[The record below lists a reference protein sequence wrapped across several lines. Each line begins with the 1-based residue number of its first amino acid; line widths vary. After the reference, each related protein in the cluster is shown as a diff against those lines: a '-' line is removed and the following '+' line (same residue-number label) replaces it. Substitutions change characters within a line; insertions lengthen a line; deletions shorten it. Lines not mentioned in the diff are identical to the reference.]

1 MKNMKTLPLR
11 RLLVLSGLI
20 TAIMP
25 ANASTLTFD
34 TGQANNQDLSLTFGS
49 NLSAD
54 ISGANVDNGAT
65 ANIGLSW
72 APSPDVWEVHGS
84 AGVWDTLD
92 PTAGIVDVVQ
102 LDVND
107 AASDPT
113 VTFSVDAGS
122 RLRLNS
128 LDIGQSS
135 DKGPTSNAWTISISE
150 VGGSEVL
157 SHTTA
162 ALGANDTEAV
172 AFNFVGKE
180 GTDYVLRFDDGGE
193 DAFSTAIDNLSFNQL
208 DGSNLIF
215 NPGND
220 LALDNGEI
228 SGWEEIDG
236 SNWTLRSADPAPE
249 DGTAYFFAGAGA
261 TAELSQTINV
271 SAYGGAIDLGIQQFD
286 FSGYISGWRDPGD
299 TAQFIV
305 EYQDALGNVLSS
317 YDSGAIYN
325 PYDEDPEWLQ
335 LTDSRL
341 AIAGTRQIE
350 IRLLAARNAGT
361 NNDGYF
367 DSLSLTTF
375 AVPEPSSTAL
385 LGLGLS
391 AMLLRRKRS

>member
-1 MKNMKTLPLR
+1 MNNNNPH
-11 RLLVLSGLI
+11 RLFMLLGFIATCTS
-20 TAIMP
+20 

-34 TGQANNQDLSLTFGS
+34 TGQGNNADLSLTFGS

-54 ISGANVDNGAT
+54 ITGANIDNGAT
-65 ANIGLSW
+65 ADIGLAW
-72 APSPDVWEVHGS
+72 APSPNVWEVHGS
-84 AGVWDTLD
+84 SNVWNTLD

-102 LDVND
+102 MDVNGGEP
-107 AASDPT
+107 DPT

-135 DKGPTSNAWTISISE
+135 DKGPSSNAWTISITE
-150 VGGSEVL
+150 LGGGQVY

-162 ALGANDTEAV
+162 ALGASDTEAV

-208 DGSNLIF
+208 DGANLIF

-228 SGWEEIDG
+228 AGWEEIVG
-236 SNWTLRSADPAPE
+236 TNWTTRSVQPSPE
-249 DGTAYFFAGAGA
+249 DGSAYFFAGAGA

-286 FSGYISGWRDPGD
+286 FSGYISSYRTGGD
-299 TAQFIV
+299 TSRFIV
-305 EYQDALGNVLSS
+305 DYQDASGTVLDS
-317 YDSGAIYN
+317 YDSGAIYA
-325 PYDEDPEWLQ
+325 PYNVGDAWDL

-341 AIAGTRQIE
+341 AASGTRQIE
-350 IRLLAARNAGT
+350 IRLIADRFTGT

-367 DSLSLTTF
+367 DSLELTTF

-391 AMLLRRKRS
+391 SLLLRRKRS

>member
-1 MKNMKTLPLR
+1 MNNNNPH
-11 RLLVLSGLI
+11 RL
-20 TAIMP
+20 IMLLGFIATCTS

-34 TGQANNQDLSLTFGS
+34 TGQGNNADLSLTFGS

-54 ISGANVDNGAT
+54 ITGANIDNGAT
-65 ANIGLSW
+65 ADIGLAW
-72 APSPDVWEVHGS
+72 APSPNVWEVHGS
-84 AGVWDTLD
+84 SNVWNTLD

-102 LDVND
+102 MDVNGGEP
-107 AASDPT
+107 DPT

-135 DKGPTSNAWTISISE
+135 DKGPSSNAWTISIAE
-150 VGGSEVL
+150 LGGGQVY

-162 ALGANDTEAV
+162 ALGASDTEAV

-208 DGSNLIF
+208 DGANLIF

-228 SGWEEIDG
+228 AGWEEIVG
-236 SNWTLRSADPAPE
+236 TNWTTRSTQPNPE
-249 DGTAYFFAGAGA
+249 DGSAYFFPGAGA

-286 FSGYISGWRDPGD
+286 FSGYISSYRTGGD
-299 TAQFIV
+299 TSRFIV
-305 EYQDALGNVLSS
+305 EYQDASGTVLDS
-317 YDSGAIYN
+317 YDSGAIYA
-325 PYDEDPEWLQ
+325 PYNVGDAWDL

-341 AIAGTRQIE
+341 AASGTRQIE
-350 IRLLAARNAGT
+350 IHLIADRFAGT

-367 DSLSLTTF
+367 DSLELTTF

-391 AMLLRRKRS
+391 SLLLRRKRS

>member
-1 MKNMKTLPLR
+1 MNNNNPH
-11 RLLVLSGLI
+11 RLFMLLGFIATCTS
-20 TAIMP
+20 

-34 TGQANNQDLSLTFGS
+34 TGQSNNQDLSLTFGS

-54 ISGANVDNGAT
+54 IAGANIDNGAT
-65 ANIGLSW
+65 ADIGLAW
-72 APSPDVWEVHGS
+72 APSPNVWEVHGS
-84 AGVWDTLD
+84 SNVWNTLD

-102 LDVND
+102 MDVNGGEP
-107 AASDPT
+107 DPT

-135 DKGPTSNAWTISISE
+135 DKGPSSNAWTISIAE
-150 VGGSEVL
+150 LGGGQVY

-162 ALGANDTEAV
+162 ALGASDTEAV

-208 DGSNLIF
+208 DGANLIY

-228 SGWEEIDG
+228 AGWEEIVG
-236 SNWTLRSADPAPE
+236 TNWTTRSSSPSPE
-249 DGTAYFFAGAGA
+249 DGSAYFFAGAGA

-271 SAYGGAIDLGIQQFD
+271 SAYGGTIDLGIQQFD
-286 FSGYISGWRDPGD
+286 FSGYISSFRTGGD
-299 TAQFIV
+299 TTQIIV
-305 EYQDALGNVLSS
+305 EYQDASGTVLDS
-317 YDSGAIYN
+317 YDSGAIYA
-325 PYDEDPEWLQ
+325 PYNVGDAWDL

-341 AIAGTRQIE
+341 AASGTRQIE
-350 IRLLAARNAGT
+350 IHLIADRFAGT

-367 DSLSLTTF
+367 DSLELTTF

-391 AMLLRRKRS
+391 SLLLRRKRS

>member
-1 MKNMKTLPLR
+1 MNNNNPH
-11 RLLVLSGLI
+11 RLFMLLGFIATCTS
-20 TAIMP
+20 

-34 TGQANNQDLSLTFGS
+34 TGQGNNADLSLTFGS

-54 ISGANVDNGAT
+54 ITGANIDNGAT
-65 ANIGLSW
+65 ADIGLAW
-72 APSPDVWEVHGS
+72 APSPNVWEVHGS
-84 AGVWDTLD
+84 SNVWNTLD

-102 LDVND
+102 MDVNGGEP
-107 AASDPT
+107 DPT

-135 DKGPTSNAWTISISE
+135 DKGPSSNAWTISIAE
-150 VGGSEVL
+150 LGGGQVY

-162 ALGANDTEAV
+162 ALGASDTEAV

-208 DGSNLIF
+208 DGANLIF

-228 SGWEEIDG
+228 AGWEEIVG
-236 SNWTLRSADPAPE
+236 TNWTTRSTQPNPE
-249 DGTAYFFAGAGA
+249 DGSAYFFPGAGA

-286 FSGYISGWRDPGD
+286 FSGYISSYRTGGD
-299 TAQFIV
+299 TSRFIV
-305 EYQDALGNVLSS
+305 EYQDASGTVLDS
-317 YDSGAIYN
+317 YDSGAIYA
-325 PYDEDPEWLQ
+325 PYNVGDAWDL

-341 AIAGTRQIE
+341 AASGTRQIE
-350 IRLLAARNAGT
+350 IHLIADRFTGT

-367 DSLSLTTF
+367 DSLELTTF

-391 AMLLRRKRS
+391 SLLLRRKRS

>member
-1 MKNMKTLPLR
+1 MNNNNPH
-11 RLLVLSGLI
+11 RLFMLLGFIATCTS
-20 TAIMP
+20 

-34 TGQANNQDLSLTFGS
+34 TGQGNNADLSLTFGS

-54 ISGANVDNGAT
+54 ITGANIDNGAT
-65 ANIGLSW
+65 ADIGLAW
-72 APSPDVWEVHGS
+72 APSPNVWEVHGS
-84 AGVWDTLD
+84 SNVWNTLD

-102 LDVND
+102 MDVNGGEP
-107 AASDPT
+107 DPT

-135 DKGPTSNAWTISISE
+135 DKGPSSNAWTISIAE
-150 VGGSEVL
+150 LGGGQVY

-162 ALGANDTEAV
+162 ALGASDTEAV

-208 DGSNLIF
+208 DGANLIF

-228 SGWEEIDG
+228 AGWEEIVG
-236 SNWTLRSADPAPE
+236 TNWTTRSVQPSPE
-249 DGTAYFFAGAGA
+249 DGSAYFFAGAGA

-286 FSGYISGWRDPGD
+286 FSGYISSYRTGGD
-299 TAQFIV
+299 TSRFIV
-305 EYQDALGNVLSS
+305 DYQDASGTVLDS
-317 YDSGAIYN
+317 YDSGAIYA
-325 PYDEDPEWLQ
+325 PYNVGDAWDL

-341 AIAGTRQIE
+341 AASGTRQIE
-350 IRLLAARNAGT
+350 IRLIADRFTGT

-367 DSLSLTTF
+367 DSLELTTF

-391 AMLLRRKRS
+391 SLLLRRKRS

>member
-1 MKNMKTLPLR
+1 MNNNNPH
-11 RLLVLSGLI
+11 RLFMLLGFIATCTS
-20 TAIMP
+20 
-25 ANASTLTFD
+25 ANASTLPFD
-34 TGQANNQDLSLTFGS
+34 TGQSNNQDLSLTFGS

-54 ISGANVDNGAT
+54 IAGANIDNGAT
-65 ANIGLSW
+65 ADIGLSW
-72 APSPDVWEVHGS
+72 APSPNVWEVHGS
-84 AGVWDTLD
+84 SNVWNTLD

-102 LDVND
+102 MDVNGGEP
-107 AASDPT
+107 DPT

-135 DKGPTSNAWTISISE
+135 DKGPSSNAWTISIAE
-150 VGGSEVL
+150 LGGGQVY

-162 ALGANDTEAV
+162 ALGASDTEAV

-208 DGSNLIF
+208 DGANLIY

-228 SGWEEIDG
+228 AGWEEIVG
-236 SNWTLRSADPAPE
+236 TNWTTRSSSPSPE
-249 DGTAYFFAGAGA
+249 DGSAYFFAGAGA

-271 SAYGGAIDLGIQQFD
+271 SAYGGTIDLGIQQFD
-286 FSGYISGWRDPGD
+286 FSGYISSFRTGGD
-299 TAQFIV
+299 TTQIIV
-305 EYQDALGNVLSS
+305 EYQDASGTVLDS
-317 YDSGAIYN
+317 YDSGAIYA
-325 PYDEDPEWLQ
+325 PYNVGDAWDL

-341 AIAGTRQIE
+341 AASGTRQIE
-350 IRLLAARNAGT
+350 IHLIADRFAGT

-367 DSLSLTTF
+367 DSLELTTF

-391 AMLLRRKRS
+391 SLLLRRKRS

>member
-1 MKNMKTLPLR
+1 MKNNNPH
-11 RLLVLSGLI
+11 RLFMLLGFIATVTS
-20 TAIMP
+20 

-34 TGQANNQDLSLTFGS
+34 TGQSNNQDLSLTFGS

-72 APSPDVWEVHGS
+72 APSPDVWETHGNS
-84 AGVWDTLD
+84 NTFWNNLD
-92 PTAGIVDVVQ
+92 PSSGGVDVVQ
-102 LDVND
+102 LDVN
-107 AASDPT
+107 SGEPDPT
-113 VTFSVDAGS
+113 ITFNVDAGS

-128 LDIGQSS
+128 LDIGHAS
-135 DKGPTSNAWTISISE
+135 DQAEGAFDWTISISE
-150 VGGSEVL
+150 LGGAEVY

-162 ALGANDTEAV
+162 PLYRNTEDV
-172 AFNFVGKE
+172 TFNFVGKE
-180 GTDYVLRFDDGGE
+180 GVDYVLAFDDGGA
-193 DAFSTAIDNLSFNQL
+193 DTTRAAIDNLSFNQL

-228 SGWEEIDG
+228 AGWEEITG
-236 SNWTLRSADPAPE
+236 SNWTQRSANPAPE
-249 DGTAYFFAGAGA
+249 AGTAYFFPGAAA
-261 TAELSQTINV
+261 TAELSQIINV

-286 FSGYISGWRDPGD
+286 FSGYISSYFSGGD
-299 TAQFIV
+299 TSQIIV
-305 EYQDALGNVLSS
+305 DYLDASGTVLDS
-317 YDSGAIYN
+317 YDSGAIYA
-325 PYDEDPEWLQ
+325 PYDVGDAWDL

-350 IRLLAARNAGT
+350 VRLLAARNAGA

>member
-1 MKNMKTLPLR
+1 M
-11 RLLVLSGLI
+11 LLGFIATCTS
-20 TAIMP
+20 

-34 TGQANNQDLSLTFGS
+34 TGQSNNQDLSLTFGS

-54 ISGANVDNGAT
+54 IAGANIDNGAT
-65 ANIGLSW
+65 ADIGLSW
-72 APSPDVWEVHGS
+72 APSPNVWEVHGS
-84 AGVWDTLD
+84 SNVWNTLD

-102 LDVND
+102 MDVNGGEP
-107 AASDPT
+107 DPT

-135 DKGPTSNAWTISISE
+135 DKGPSSNAWTISIAE
-150 VGGSEVL
+150 LGGGQVY

-162 ALGANDTEAV
+162 ALGASDTEAV

-208 DGSNLIF
+208 DGANLIY

-228 SGWEEIDG
+228 AGWEEIVG
-236 SNWTLRSADPAPE
+236 TNWTTRSSSPSPE
-249 DGTAYFFAGAGA
+249 DGSAYFFAGAGA

-271 SAYGGAIDLGIQQFD
+271 SAYGGTIDLGIQQFD
-286 FSGYISGWRDPGD
+286 FSGYISSFRTGGD
-299 TAQFIV
+299 TTQIIV
-305 EYQDALGNVLSS
+305 EYQDASGTVLDS
-317 YDSGAIYN
+317 YDSGAIYA
-325 PYDEDPEWLQ
+325 PYNVGDAWDL

-341 AIAGTRQIE
+341 AASGTRQIE
-350 IRLLAARNAGT
+350 IHLIADRFAGT

-367 DSLSLTTF
+367 DSLELTTF

-391 AMLLRRKRS
+391 SLLLRRKRS

>member
-1 MKNMKTLPLR
+1 MNNNNPH
-11 RLLVLSGLI
+11 RLFMLLGFIATCTS
-20 TAIMP
+20 

-34 TGQANNQDLSLTFGS
+34 TGQSNNQDLSLTFGS

-54 ISGANVDNGAT
+54 IAGANIDNGAT
-65 ANIGLSW
+65 ADIGLAW
-72 APSPDVWEVHGS
+72 APSPNVWEVHGS
-84 AGVWDTLD
+84 SNVWNTLD

-102 LDVND
+102 MDVNGGEP
-107 AASDPT
+107 DPT
-113 VTFSVDAGS
+113 VTFNVDAGS

-135 DKGPTSNAWTISISE
+135 DKGPTSNAWTLSISE

-162 ALGANDTEAV
+162 ALGANDTEDV

-180 GTDYVLRFDDGGE
+180 GADYVLRFDDGGE
-193 DAFSTAIDNLSFNQL
+193 NAFSTAIDNLSFNQL
-208 DGSNLIF
+208 DGANLIY

-228 SGWEEIDG
+228 AGWEEIVG
-236 SNWTLRSADPAPE
+236 TNWTTRSSSPSPE
-249 DGTAYFFAGAGA
+249 DGSAYFFPGAGA

-286 FSGYISGWRDPGD
+286 FSGYISSYRTGGD
-299 TAQFIV
+299 TSRFIV
-305 EYQDALGNVLSS
+305 EYQDASGTVLDS
-317 YDSGAIYN
+317 YDSGAIYA
-325 PYDEDPEWLQ
+325 PYNVGDAWDL

-341 AIAGTRQIE
+341 AASGTRQIE
-350 IRLLAARNAGT
+350 IHLIADRFAGT

-367 DSLSLTTF
+367 DSLELTTF

-391 AMLLRRKRS
+391 SLLLRRKRS

>member
-1 MKNMKTLPLR
+1 M
-11 RLLVLSGLI
+11 LLGFIATCTS
-20 TAIMP
+20 

-34 TGQANNQDLSLTFGS
+34 TGQSNNQDLSLTFGS

-54 ISGANVDNGAT
+54 IAGANIDNGAT
-65 ANIGLSW
+65 ADIGLSW
-72 APSPDVWEVHGS
+72 APSPNVWEVHGS
-84 AGVWDTLD
+84 SNVWNTLD

-102 LDVND
+102 MDVNGGEP
-107 AASDPT
+107 DPT

-135 DKGPTSNAWTISISE
+135 DKGPTSNAWTLSISE

-162 ALGANDTEAV
+162 ALGANDTEDV

-180 GTDYVLRFDDGGE
+180 GADYVLRFDDGGE
-193 DAFSTAIDNLSFNQL
+193 NAFSTAIDNLSFNQL
-208 DGSNLIF
+208 DGANLIY

-228 SGWEEIDG
+228 AGWEEIVG
-236 SNWTLRSADPAPE
+236 TNWTTRSSSPSPE
-249 DGTAYFFAGAGA
+249 DGSAYFFPGAGA

-286 FSGYISGWRDPGD
+286 FSGYISSFRTGGD
-299 TAQFIV
+299 TTQIIV
-305 EYQDALGNVLSS
+305 EYQDASGTVLDS
-317 YDSGAIYN
+317 YDSGAIYA
-325 PYDEDPEWLQ
+325 PYNVGDAWDL

-341 AIAGTRQIE
+341 AASGTRQIE
-350 IRLLAARNAGT
+350 IHLIADRFAGT

-367 DSLSLTTF
+367 DSLELTTF

-391 AMLLRRKRS
+391 SLLLRRKRS

>member
-1 MKNMKTLPLR
+1 MNNNNPH
-11 RLLVLSGLI
+11 RLFMLLGFIATCTS
-20 TAIMP
+20 

-34 TGQANNQDLSLTFGS
+34 TGQSNNQDLSLTFGS

-54 ISGANVDNGAT
+54 IAGANIDNGAT
-65 ANIGLSW
+65 ADIGLSW
-72 APSPDVWEVHGS
+72 APSPNVWEVHGS
-84 AGVWDTLD
+84 SNVWNTLD

-102 LDVND
+102 MDVNGGEP
-107 AASDPT
+107 DPT

-135 DKGPTSNAWTISISE
+135 DKGPTSNAWTLSICRARWGSRYSLTPQQLWVPAIPRRWHSIS
-150 VGGSEVL
+150 S
-157 SHTTA
+157 
-162 ALGANDTEAV
+162 
-172 AFNFVGKE
+172 GKE
-180 GTDYVLRFDDGGE
+180 GADYVLRFDDGGE

-208 DGSNLIF
+208 DGANLIY

-228 SGWEEIDG
+228 AGWEEIVG
-236 SNWTLRSADPAPE
+236 TNWTTRSSSPSPE
-249 DGTAYFFAGAGA
+249 DGSAYFFAGAGA

-271 SAYGGAIDLGIQQFD
+271 SAYGGTIDLGIQQFD
-286 FSGYISGWRDPGD
+286 FSGYISSFRTGGD
-299 TAQFIV
+299 TTQIIV
-305 EYQDALGNVLSS
+305 EYQDASGTVLDS
-317 YDSGAIYN
+317 YDSGAIYA
-325 PYDEDPEWLQ
+325 PYNVGDAWDL

-341 AIAGTRQIE
+341 AASGTRQIE
-350 IRLLAARNAGT
+350 IHLIADRFAGT

-367 DSLSLTTF
+367 DSLELTTF

-391 AMLLRRKRS
+391 SLLLRRKRS

>member
-1 MKNMKTLPLR
+1 MNNNNPH
-11 RLLVLSGLI
+11 RLFMLLGFIATCTS
-20 TAIMP
+20 

-34 TGQANNQDLSLTFGS
+34 TGQSNNQDLSLTFGS

-54 ISGANVDNGAT
+54 IAGANIDNGAT
-65 ANIGLSW
+65 ADIGLSW
-72 APSPDVWEVHGS
+72 APSPNVWEVHGS
-84 AGVWDTLD
+84 TGVWDTLD
-92 PTAGIVDVVQ
+92 PSTGGVDVVQ
-102 LDVND
+102 MDVNGGEP
-107 AASDPT
+107 DPT
-113 VTFSVDAGS
+113 ITFNADAGS

-135 DKGPTSNAWTISISE
+135 DKGPTSNAWTLSISE

-162 ALGANDTEAV
+162 ALGANDTEDV

-180 GTDYVLRFDDGGE
+180 GADYVLRFDDGGE
-193 DAFSTAIDNLSFNQL
+193 NAFSTAIDNLSFNQL
-208 DGSNLIF
+208 DGANLIY

-228 SGWEEIDG
+228 AGWEEIVG
-236 SNWTLRSADPAPE
+236 TNWTTRSSSPSPE
-249 DGTAYFFAGAGA
+249 DGSAYFFAGAGA

-271 SAYGGAIDLGIQQFD
+271 SAYGGTIDLGIQQFD
-286 FSGYISGWRDPGD
+286 FSGYISSFRTGGD
-299 TAQFIV
+299 TTQIIV
-305 EYQDALGNVLSS
+305 EYQDASGTVLDS
-317 YDSGAIYN
+317 YDSGAIYA
-325 PYDEDPEWLQ
+325 PYNVGDAWDL

-341 AIAGTRQIE
+341 AASGTRQIE
-350 IRLLAARNAGT
+350 IHLIADRFAGT

-367 DSLSLTTF
+367 DSLELTTF

-391 AMLLRRKRS
+391 SLLLRRKRS

>member
-1 MKNMKTLPLR
+1 M
-11 RLLVLSGLI
+11 LLGFIATCTS
-20 TAIMP
+20 

-34 TGQANNQDLSLTFGS
+34 TGQGNNADLSLTFGS

-54 ISGANVDNGAT
+54 ITGANIDNGAT
-65 ANIGLSW
+65 ADIGLAW
-72 APSPDVWEVHGS
+72 APSPNVWEVHGS
-84 AGVWDTLD
+84 SNVWNTLD

-102 LDVND
+102 MDVNGGEP
-107 AASDPT
+107 DPT

-135 DKGPTSNAWTISISE
+135 DKGPSSNAWTISIAE
-150 VGGSEVL
+150 LGGGQVY

-162 ALGANDTEAV
+162 ALGASDTEAV

-208 DGSNLIF
+208 DGANLIF

-228 SGWEEIDG
+228 AGWEEIVG
-236 SNWTLRSADPAPE
+236 TNWTTRSTQPNPE
-249 DGTAYFFAGAGA
+249 DGSAYFFPGAGA
-261 TAELSQTINV
+261 TVELSQTINV

-286 FSGYISGWRDPGD
+286 FSGYISSYRTGGD
-299 TAQFIV
+299 TSRFIV
-305 EYQDALGNVLSS
+305 EYQDASGTVLDS
-317 YDSGAIYN
+317 YDSGAIYA
-325 PYDEDPEWLQ
+325 PYNVGDAWDL

-341 AIAGTRQIE
+341 AASGTRQIE
-350 IRLLAARNAGT
+350 IHLIADRFTGT

-367 DSLSLTTF
+367 DSLELTTF

-391 AMLLRRKRS
+391 SLLLRRKRS

>member
-1 MKNMKTLPLR
+1 M
-11 RLLVLSGLI
+11 LLGFIATCTS
-20 TAIMP
+20 

-34 TGQANNQDLSLTFGS
+34 TGQSNNQDLSLTFGS

-54 ISGANVDNGAT
+54 IAGANIDNGAT
-65 ANIGLSW
+65 ADIGLSW
-72 APSPDVWEVHGS
+72 APSPNVWEVHGS
-84 AGVWDTLD
+84 SNVWNTLD

-102 LDVND
+102 MDVNGGEP
-107 AASDPT
+107 DPT

-135 DKGPTSNAWTISISE
+135 DKGPSSNAWTISIAE
-150 VGGSEVL
+150 LGGGQVY

-162 ALGANDTEAV
+162 ALGASDTEAV

-208 DGSNLIF
+208 DGANLIY

-228 SGWEEIDG
+228 AGWEEIVG
-236 SNWTLRSADPAPE
+236 TNWTTRSSSPSPE
-249 DGTAYFFAGAGA
+249 DGSAYFFAGAGA

-271 SAYGGAIDLGIQQFD
+271 SAYGGTIDLGIQQFD
-286 FSGYISGWRDPGD
+286 FSGYISSYRTGGD
-299 TAQFIV
+299 TSRFIV
-305 EYQDALGNVLSS
+305 EYQDASGTVLDS
-317 YDSGAIYN
+317 YDSGAIYA
-325 PYDEDPEWLQ
+325 PYNVGDAWDL

-341 AIAGTRQIE
+341 AASGTRQIE
-350 IRLLAARNAGT
+350 IHLIADRFAGT

-367 DSLSLTTF
+367 DSLELTTF

-391 AMLLRRKRS
+391 SLLLRRKRS

>member
-1 MKNMKTLPLR
+1 M
-11 RLLVLSGLI
+11 LLGFIATCTS
-20 TAIMP
+20 

-34 TGQANNQDLSLTFGS
+34 TGQSNNQDLSLTFGS

-54 ISGANVDNGAT
+54 IAGANIDNGAT
-65 ANIGLSW
+65 ADIGLAW
-72 APSPDVWEVHGS
+72 APSPNVWEVHGS
-84 AGVWDTLD
+84 SNVWNTLD

-102 LDVND
+102 MDVNGGEP
-107 AASDPT
+107 DPT

-135 DKGPTSNAWTISISE
+135 DKGPSSNAWTISIAE
-150 VGGSEVL
+150 LGGGQVY

-162 ALGANDTEAV
+162 ALGASDTEAV

-208 DGSNLIF
+208 DGANLIY

-228 SGWEEIDG
+228 AGWEEIVG
-236 SNWTLRSADPAPE
+236 TNWTTRSSSPSPE
-249 DGTAYFFAGAGA
+249 DGSAYFFPGAGA

-286 FSGYISGWRDPGD
+286 FSGYISSYRTGGD
-299 TAQFIV
+299 TSRFIV
-305 EYQDALGNVLSS
+305 EYQDASGTVLDS
-317 YDSGAIYN
+317 YDSGAIYA
-325 PYDEDPEWLQ
+325 PYNVGDAWDL

-341 AIAGTRQIE
+341 AASGTRQIE
-350 IRLLAARNAGT
+350 IHLIADRFAGT

-367 DSLSLTTF
+367 DSLELTTF

-391 AMLLRRKRS
+391 SLLLRRKRS

>member
-1 MKNMKTLPLR
+1 MNNNNPH
-11 RLLVLSGLI
+11 RLFMLLGFIATCTS
-20 TAIMP
+20 

-34 TGQANNQDLSLTFGS
+34 TGQSNNQDLSLTFGS

-54 ISGANVDNGAT
+54 IAGANIDNGAT
-65 ANIGLSW
+65 ADIGLSW
-72 APSPDVWEVHGS
+72 APSPNVWEVHGS
-84 AGVWDTLD
+84 SNVWNTLD

-102 LDVND
+102 MDVNGGEP
-107 AASDPT
+107 DPT

-135 DKGPTSNAWTISISE
+135 DKGPSSNAWTISIAE
-150 VGGSEVL
+150 LGGGQVY

-162 ALGANDTEAV
+162 ALGASDTEAV

-208 DGSNLIF
+208 DGANLIY

-228 SGWEEIDG
+228 AGWEEIVG
-236 SNWTLRSADPAPE
+236 TNWTTRSSSPSPE
-249 DGTAYFFAGAGA
+249 DGSAYFFAGAGA

-271 SAYGGAIDLGIQQFD
+271 SAYGGTIDLGIQQFD
-286 FSGYISGWRDPGD
+286 FSGYISSYRTGGD
-299 TAQFIV
+299 TSRFIV
-305 EYQDALGNVLSS
+305 EYQDASGTVLDS
-317 YDSGAIYN
+317 YDSGAIYA
-325 PYDEDPEWLQ
+325 PYNVGDAWDL

-341 AIAGTRQIE
+341 AASGTRQIE
-350 IRLLAARNAGT
+350 IHLIADRFAGT

-367 DSLSLTTF
+367 DSLELTTF

-391 AMLLRRKRS
+391 SLLLRRKRS

>member
-1 MKNMKTLPLR
+1 M
-11 RLLVLSGLI
+11 LLGFIATCTS
-20 TAIMP
+20 

-34 TGQANNQDLSLTFGS
+34 TGQGNNADLSLTFGS

-54 ISGANVDNGAT
+54 ITGANIDNGAT
-65 ANIGLSW
+65 ADIGLAW
-72 APSPDVWEVHGS
+72 APSPNVWEVHGS
-84 AGVWDTLD
+84 GNVWNTLD

-102 LDVND
+102 MDVNGGEP
-107 AASDPT
+107 DPT

-135 DKGPTSNAWTISISE
+135 DKGPSSNAWTISIAE
-150 VGGSEVL
+150 LGGGQVY

-162 ALGANDTEAV
+162 ALGASDTEAV

-208 DGSNLIF
+208 DGANLIF

-228 SGWEEIDG
+228 AGWEEIVG
-236 SNWTLRSADPAPE
+236 TNWTTRSTQPNPE
-249 DGTAYFFAGAGA
+249 DGSAYFFPGAGPD
-261 TAELSQTINV
+261 AELSQTINV

-286 FSGYISGWRDPGD
+286 FSGYISSYRTGGD
-299 TAQFIV
+299 TTQIIV
-305 EYQDALGNVLSS
+305 DYLDASGTVLDS
-317 YDSGAIYN
+317 YDSGAIYA
-325 PYDEDPEWLQ
+325 PYNVGDAWDL

-341 AIAGTRQIE
+341 AASGTRQIE
-350 IRLLAARNAGT
+350 IRLIADRFTGT

-367 DSLSLTTF
+367 DSLELTTF

-391 AMLLRRKRS
+391 SLLLRRKRS

>member
-1 MKNMKTLPLR
+1 MNNNNPH
-11 RLLVLSGLI
+11 RLFMLLGFIATCTS
-20 TAIMP
+20 

-34 TGQANNQDLSLTFGS
+34 TGQGNNGDLSLTFGS

-54 ISGANVDNGAT
+54 IAGANIDNGAT

-72 APSPDVWEVHGS
+72 APSPNVWEVHGAAS
-84 AGVWDTLD
+84 FSSIGDGA
-92 PTAGIVDVVQ
+92 VVQ
-102 LDVND
+102 MDLNGGEP
-107 AASDPT
+107 DPT

-128 LDIGQSS
+128 LDIGHAS
-135 DKGPTSNAWTISISE
+135 DQTEPDNAWTLSISE
-150 VGGSEVL
+150 LGGGQVY

-162 ALGANDTEAV
+162 AFGGGDTEDV
-172 AFNFVGKE
+172 TFNFVGKE
-180 GTDYVLRFDDGGE
+180 GVDYVLKFDDGGA
-193 DAFSTAIDNLSFNQL
+193 DHVRAAIDNLSFNQL

-228 SGWEEIDG
+228 AGWEEIVG
-236 SNWTLRSADPAPE
+236 TNWTTRSTQPNPE
-249 DGTAYFFAGAGA
+249 DGSAYFFPGRGA

-286 FSGYISGWRDPGD
+286 FSGYISSYLSGGD
-299 TAQFIV
+299 TSQIIV
-305 EYQDALGNVLSS
+305 EYQDASGAVLDS
-317 YDSGAIYN
+317 YDSGAIYA
-325 PYDEDPEWLQ
+325 PYNVGDAWDL

-341 AIAGTRQIE
+341 AASGTRQIE
-350 IRLLAARNAGT
+350 IRLLANRFTGT

-367 DSLSLTTF
+367 DSLELTTF

-385 LGLGLS
+385 LGLGALS
-391 AMLLRRKRS
+391 LVLRRKRS

>member
-1 MKNMKTLPLR
+1 MKNNNPH
-11 RLLVLSGLI
+11 RLFMLLGFIATVTS
-20 TAIMP
+20 

-34 TGQANNQDLSLTFGS
+34 TGQSNNQDLSLTFGG

-84 AGVWDTLD
+84 TGVWDTLD
-92 PTAGIVDVVQ
+92 PSAGIVDVVQ

-150 VGGSEVL
+150 LGGSEVL

-215 NPGND
+215 NPGNE

-228 SGWEEIDG
+228 AGWEEITG
-236 SNWTLRSADPAPE
+236 SNWTQRSANPAPE
-249 DGTAYFFAGAGA
+249 DGTAYFFPAAA
-261 TAELSQTINV
+261 AIAELSQTINV

-286 FSGYISGWRDPGD
+286 FSGYISSYLSGGD
-299 TAQFIV
+299 TSQIIID
-305 EYQDALGNVLSS
+305 YLDASGSVLES
-317 YDSGAIYN
+317 YDSGAIYA
-325 PYDEDPEWLQ
+325 PFDEGTAWDL

-350 IRLLAARNAGT
+350 VRLLAARNTGT

-375 AVPEPSSTAL
+375 AGPEPSSTAL

>member
-1 MKNMKTLPLR
+1 M
-11 RLLVLSGLI
+11 LLGFIATCTS
-20 TAIMP
+20 

-34 TGQANNQDLSLTFGS
+34 TGQGNNADLSLTFGS

-54 ISGANVDNGAT
+54 ITGANIDNGAT
-65 ANIGLSW
+65 ADIGLAW
-72 APSPDVWEVHGS
+72 APSPNVWEVHGS
-84 AGVWDTLD
+84 SNVWNTLD

-102 LDVND
+102 MDVNGGEP
-107 AASDPT
+107 DPT

-135 DKGPTSNAWTISISE
+135 DKGPSSNAWTISIAE
-150 VGGSEVL
+150 LGGGQVY

-162 ALGANDTEAV
+162 ALGASDTEAV

-208 DGSNLIF
+208 DGANLIF

-228 SGWEEIDG
+228 AGWEEIVG
-236 SNWTLRSADPAPE
+236 TNWTTRSVQPSPE
-249 DGTAYFFAGAGA
+249 DGSAYFFAGAGA

-286 FSGYISGWRDPGD
+286 FSGYISSYRTGGD
-299 TAQFIV
+299 TSRFIV
-305 EYQDALGNVLSS
+305 DYQDASGTVLDS
-317 YDSGAIYN
+317 YDSGAIYA
-325 PYDEDPEWLQ
+325 PYNVGDAWDL

-341 AIAGTRQIE
+341 AASGTRQIE
-350 IRLLAARNAGT
+350 IRLIADRFTGT

-367 DSLSLTTF
+367 DSLELTTF

-391 AMLLRRKRS
+391 SLLLRRKRS

>member
-1 MKNMKTLPLR
+1 MNNNNPH
-11 RLLVLSGLI
+11 RLFMLLGFIATCTS
-20 TAIMP
+20 

-34 TGQANNQDLSLTFGS
+34 TGQSNNQDLSLTFGS

-54 ISGANVDNGAT
+54 IAGANIDNGAT
-65 ANIGLSW
+65 ADIGLSW
-72 APSPDVWEVHGS
+72 APSPNVWEVHGS
-84 AGVWDTLD
+84 SNVWNTLD

-102 LDVND
+102 MDVNGGEP
-107 AASDPT
+107 DPT

-135 DKGPTSNAWTISISE
+135 DKGPSSNAWTISIAE
-150 VGGSEVL
+150 LGGGQVY

-162 ALGANDTEAV
+162 ALGASDTEAV

-208 DGSNLIF
+208 DGANLIY

-228 SGWEEIDG
+228 AGWEEIVG
-236 SNWTLRSADPAPE
+236 TNWTTRSSSPSPE
-249 DGTAYFFAGAGA
+249 DGSAYFFAGAGA

-271 SAYGGAIDLGIQQFD
+271 SAYGGTIDLGIQQFD
-286 FSGYISGWRDPGD
+286 FSGYISSFRTGGD
-299 TAQFIV
+299 TTQIIV
-305 EYQDALGNVLSS
+305 EYQDASGTVLDS
-317 YDSGAIYN
+317 YDSGAIYA
-325 PYDEDPEWLQ
+325 PYNVGDAWDL

-341 AIAGTRQIE
+341 AASGTRQIE
-350 IRLLAARNAGT
+350 IHLIADRFAGT

-367 DSLSLTTF
+367 DSLELTTF

-391 AMLLRRKRS
+391 SLLLRRKRS

>member
-1 MKNMKTLPLR
+1 MNNNNPH
-11 RLLVLSGLI
+11 RLFMLLGFIATCTS
-20 TAIMP
+20 

-34 TGQANNQDLSLTFGS
+34 TGQSNNQDLSLTFGS

-54 ISGANVDNGAT
+54 IAGANIDNGAT
-65 ANIGLSW
+65 ADIGLSW
-72 APSPDVWEVHGS
+72 APSPNVWEVHGS
-84 AGVWDTLD
+84 SNVWNTLD

-102 LDVND
+102 IDVNGGEP
-107 AASDPT
+107 DPT

-135 DKGPTSNAWTISISE
+135 DKGPSSNAWTISIAE
-150 VGGSEVL
+150 LGGGQVY

-162 ALGANDTEAV
+162 ALGASDTEAV

-208 DGSNLIF
+208 DGANLIY

-228 SGWEEIDG
+228 AGWEEIVG
-236 SNWTLRSADPAPE
+236 TNWTTRSSSPSPE
-249 DGTAYFFAGAGA
+249 DGSAYFFAGAGA

-271 SAYGGAIDLGIQQFD
+271 SAYGGTIDLGIQQFD
-286 FSGYISGWRDPGD
+286 FSGYISSFRTGGD
-299 TAQFIV
+299 TTQIIV
-305 EYQDALGNVLSS
+305 EYQDASGTVLDS
-317 YDSGAIYN
+317 YDSGAIYA
-325 PYDEDPEWLQ
+325 PYNVGDAWDL

-341 AIAGTRQIE
+341 AASGTRQIE
-350 IRLLAARNAGT
+350 IHLIADRFAGT

-367 DSLSLTTF
+367 DSLELTTF

-391 AMLLRRKRS
+391 SLLLRRKRS

>member
-1 MKNMKTLPLR
+1 M
-11 RLLVLSGLI
+11 LLGFIATCTS
-20 TAIMP
+20 

-34 TGQANNQDLSLTFGS
+34 TGQSNNQDLSLTFGS

-54 ISGANVDNGAT
+54 IAGANIDNGAT
-65 ANIGLSW
+65 ADIGLSW
-72 APSPDVWEVHGS
+72 APSPNVWEVHGS
-84 AGVWDTLD
+84 TGVWDTLD
-92 PTAGIVDVVQ
+92 PSTGGVDVVQ
-102 LDVND
+102 MDVNGGEPD
-107 AASDPT
+107 QT
-113 VTFSVDAGS
+113 ITFNVDAGS

-135 DKGPTSNAWTISISE
+135 DKGPTSNAWTLSISE

-162 ALGANDTEAV
+162 ALGANDTEDV

-180 GTDYVLRFDDGGE
+180 GADYVLRFDDGGE
-193 DAFSTAIDNLSFNQL
+193 NAFSTAIDNLSFNQL
-208 DGSNLIF
+208 DGANLIY

-228 SGWEEIDG
+228 AGWEEIVG
-236 SNWTLRSADPAPE
+236 TNWTTRSSSPSPE
-249 DGTAYFFAGAGA
+249 DGSAYFFAGAGA

-271 SAYGGAIDLGIQQFD
+271 SAYGGTIDLGIQQFD
-286 FSGYISGWRDPGD
+286 FSGYISSFRTGGD
-299 TAQFIV
+299 TTQIIV
-305 EYQDALGNVLSS
+305 EYQDASGTVLDS
-317 YDSGAIYN
+317 YDSGAIYA
-325 PYDEDPEWLQ
+325 PYNVGDAWDL

-341 AIAGTRQIE
+341 AASGTRQIE
-350 IRLLAARNAGT
+350 IHLIADRFAGT

-367 DSLSLTTF
+367 DSLELTTF

-391 AMLLRRKRS
+391 SLLLRRKRS

>member
-1 MKNMKTLPLR
+1 M
-11 RLLVLSGLI
+11 LLGFIATCTS
-20 TAIMP
+20 

-34 TGQANNQDLSLTFGS
+34 TGQGNNADLSLTFGS

-54 ISGANVDNGAT
+54 ITGANIDNGAT
-65 ANIGLSW
+65 ADIGLAW
-72 APSPDVWEVHGS
+72 APSPNVWEVHGS
-84 AGVWDTLD
+84 SNVWNTLD

-102 LDVND
+102 MDVNGGEP
-107 AASDPT
+107 DPT

-135 DKGPTSNAWTISISE
+135 DKGPSSNAWTISITE
-150 VGGSEVL
+150 LGGGQVY

-162 ALGANDTEAV
+162 ALGASDTEAV

-208 DGSNLIF
+208 DGANLIF

-228 SGWEEIDG
+228 AGWEEIVG
-236 SNWTLRSADPAPE
+236 TNWTTRSVQPSPE
-249 DGTAYFFAGAGA
+249 DGSAYFFAGAGA

-286 FSGYISGWRDPGD
+286 FSGYISSYRTGGD
-299 TAQFIV
+299 TSRFIV
-305 EYQDALGNVLSS
+305 DYQDASGTVLDS
-317 YDSGAIYN
+317 YDSGAIYA
-325 PYDEDPEWLQ
+325 PYNVGDAWDL

-341 AIAGTRQIE
+341 AASGTRQIE
-350 IRLLAARNAGT
+350 IRLIADRFTGT

-367 DSLSLTTF
+367 DSLELTTF

-391 AMLLRRKRS
+391 SLLLRRKRS

>member
-1 MKNMKTLPLR
+1 
-11 RLLVLSGLI
+11 
-20 TAIMP
+20 
-25 ANASTLTFD
+25 
-34 TGQANNQDLSLTFGS
+34 
-49 NLSAD
+49 
-54 ISGANVDNGAT
+54 
-65 ANIGLSW
+65 
-72 APSPDVWEVHGS
+72 VHGS
-84 AGVWDTLD
+84 TGVWDTLD
-92 PTAGIVDVVQ
+92 PSAGIVDVVQ

-150 VGGSEVL
+150 LGGSEVL

-215 NPGND
+215 NPGNE

-228 SGWEEIDG
+228 AGWEEITG
-236 SNWTLRSADPAPE
+236 SNWTQRSANPAPE
-249 DGTAYFFAGAGA
+249 DGTAYFFPAAA
-261 TAELSQTINV
+261 AIAELSQTINV

-286 FSGYISGWRDPGD
+286 FSGYISSYLSGGD
-299 TAQFIV
+299 TSQIIID
-305 EYQDALGNVLSS
+305 YLDASGSVLES
-317 YDSGAIYN
+317 YDSGAIYA
-325 PYDEDPEWLQ
+325 PFDEGTAWDL

-350 IRLLAARNAGT
+350 VRLLAARNTGT

>member
-1 MKNMKTLPLR
+1 MNNNNPH
-11 RLLVLSGLI
+11 RLFMLLGFIATCTS
-20 TAIMP
+20 

-34 TGQANNQDLSLTFGS
+34 TGQGNNADLSLTFGS

-54 ISGANVDNGAT
+54 ITGANIDNGAT
-65 ANIGLSW
+65 ADIGLAW
-72 APSPDVWEVHGS
+72 APSPNVWEVHGS
-84 AGVWDTLD
+84 SNVWNTLD

-102 LDVND
+102 MDVNGGEP
-107 AASDPT
+107 DPT

-135 DKGPTSNAWTISISE
+135 DKGPSSNAWTISIAE
-150 VGGSEVL
+150 LGGGQVY

-162 ALGANDTEAV
+162 ALGASDTEAV

-208 DGSNLIF
+208 DGANLIF

-228 SGWEEIDG
+228 AGWEEIVG
-236 SNWTLRSADPAPE
+236 TNWTTRSVQPSPE
-249 DGTAYFFAGAGA
+249 DGSAYFFAGAGA

-286 FSGYISGWRDPGD
+286 FSGYISSYRTGGD
-299 TAQFIV
+299 TSRFIV
-305 EYQDALGNVLSS
+305 DYQDASGTVLDS
-317 YDSGAIYN
+317 YDSGAIYA
-325 PYDEDPEWLQ
+325 PYDVGDAWDL

-341 AIAGTRQIE
+341 AASGTRQIE
-350 IRLLAARNAGT
+350 IRLIADRFTGT

-367 DSLSLTTF
+367 DSLELTTF

-391 AMLLRRKRS
+391 SLLLRRKRS

>member
-1 MKNMKTLPLR
+1 M
-11 RLLVLSGLI
+11 LLGFIATCTS
-20 TAIMP
+20 

-34 TGQANNQDLSLTFGS
+34 TGQGNNADLSLTFGS

-54 ISGANVDNGAT
+54 ITGANIDNGAT
-65 ANIGLSW
+65 ADIGLAW
-72 APSPDVWEVHGS
+72 APSPNVWEVHGS
-84 AGVWDTLD
+84 SNVWNTLD

-102 LDVND
+102 MDVNGGEP
-107 AASDPT
+107 DPT

-135 DKGPTSNAWTISISE
+135 DKGPSSNAWTISIAE
-150 VGGSEVL
+150 LGGGQVY

-162 ALGANDTEAV
+162 ALGASDTEAV

-208 DGSNLIF
+208 DGANLIF

-228 SGWEEIDG
+228 AGWEEIVG
-236 SNWTLRSADPAPE
+236 TNWTTRSVQPSPE
-249 DGTAYFFAGAGA
+249 DCSAYFFAGAGA

-286 FSGYISGWRDPGD
+286 FSGYISSYRTGGD
-299 TAQFIV
+299 TSRFIV
-305 EYQDALGNVLSS
+305 DYQDASGTVLDS
-317 YDSGAIYN
+317 YDSGAIYA
-325 PYDEDPEWLQ
+325 PYNVGDAWDL

-341 AIAGTRQIE
+341 AASGTRQIE
-350 IRLLAARNAGT
+350 IRLIADRFTGT

-367 DSLSLTTF
+367 DSLELTTF

-391 AMLLRRKRS
+391 SLLLRRKRS